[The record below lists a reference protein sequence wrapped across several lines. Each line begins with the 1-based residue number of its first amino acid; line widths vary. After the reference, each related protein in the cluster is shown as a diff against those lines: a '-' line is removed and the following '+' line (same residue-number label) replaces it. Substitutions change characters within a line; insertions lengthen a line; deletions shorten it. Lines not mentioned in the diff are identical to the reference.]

1 MGIKESIANL
11 RKALRTTQT
20 NAPAV
25 IDTLIRGLDGVET
38 AAEEENTYSTDE
50 KVVGKWIDGSDIYE
64 TVIDTGALPNAE
76 QKSTNITALN
86 IDKVISMSGRAT
98 NGTNTLVMPYT
109 YMGTAETS
117 KPEVVALYTRSVNK
131 SLVIA
136 TNTDRSAF
144 TESTVILRYTKAS
157 ASRSPENDTKNNGDE
172 EKNTDER

>member
-50 KVVGKWIDGSDIYE
+50 RIVGTWTDGNTVYE
-64 TVIDTGALPNAE
+64 KTFEIPALPNNTTLNIDHNISIDKIVSIDAYATDNTNYLPIPFIFNDME
-76 QKSTNITALN
+76 SIINITAG
-86 IDKVISMSGRAT
+86 KVRIVIFSNRNAS
-98 NGTNTLVMPYT
+98 T
-109 YMGTAETS
+109 YKGIVT
-117 KPEVVALYTRSVNK
+117 
-131 SLVIA
+131 
-136 TNTDRSAF
+136 
-144 TESTVILRYTKAS
+144 LRYTKTA
-157 ASRSPENDTKNNGDE
+157 ASRSPENDTKNDGDE